1 MTAATV
7 LCVEK
12 GRVHSHGLP
21 LHNTYT
27 GIYNHQCLWYNLVF
41 LFVSI
46 GYQPYSRLGGYSTIG
61 TISA

>member
-46 GYQPYSRLGGYSTIG
+46 VFYKG
-61 TISA
+61 TIRIKE